1 MDRLG
6 QVPLNAQE
14 NGSRAGVGFCI
25 LF

>member
-14 NGSRAGVGFCI
+14 NGSKAGVGFCI